1 MGFAVVHA
9 ERVPTFGA
17 RHRGGAR
24 VAHEGR
30 VAFGTLAVVRIGALE
45 FEAAI
50 PARATAAVRPRRL
63 RGLEADGSIAPWA
76 HTEPVRV
83 SLGECGWGRRG
94 GG

>member
-50 PARATAAVRPRRL
+50 PARATAAVRPRS
-63 RGLEADGSIAPWA
+63 ADSRPMDRPLGPS
-76 HTEPVRV
+76 EPVRV
-83 SLGECGWGRRG
+83 
-94 GG
+94 